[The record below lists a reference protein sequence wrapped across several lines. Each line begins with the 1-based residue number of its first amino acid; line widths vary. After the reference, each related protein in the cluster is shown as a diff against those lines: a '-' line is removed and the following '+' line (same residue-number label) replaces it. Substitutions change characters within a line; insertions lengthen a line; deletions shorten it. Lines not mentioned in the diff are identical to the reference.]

1 MEQSYMERNKWV
13 RKISFLLFLSVFFLL
28 NSNQEVKAQYSQG
41 GDIHYN
47 LPNFDNKSMHYG
59 FFLAGNY
66 SNYRLSLS
74 DYFVNDNSITGVS
87 SVGQTSFT
95 LGFVVNKR
103 INDFLDLRLLPSV
116 AFYFRNVE
124 FYYQGQEE
132 PEIQAS
138 EASMIE
144 FPLLLKY
151 KSVRRKNSRMYMV
164 AGIKPSI
171 EVGAKKKQKSEED
184 LRTKSMDLSLE
195 IGFGLDN
202 YFELFKFAPEIRF
215 SYGLLNMKNNDE
227 NEFAYS
233 IDRMNTYAVTF
244 SLFFE

>member
-1 MEQSYMERNKWV
+1 MERNMRV
-13 RKISFLLFLSVFFLL
+13 RKIGFLFFLSFFFCLT
-28 NSNQEVKAQYSQG
+28 SNQKASAQYSQG

-66 SNYRLSLS
+66 SNYRLTLS
-74 DYFVNDNSITGVS
+74 DYAVNNNQNITGVS

-124 FYYQGQEE
+124 FYYQGQDE

-171 EVGAKKKQKSEED
+171 EVGAKKKQKSEDD
-184 LRTKSMDLSLE
+184 LRTKSMDVSLE

-215 SYGLLNMKNNDE
+215 SYGLVNMKNNDE